1 MNTEQLK
8 QAAIKATPGPVAFR
22 TRYRS
27 EPGMIGHYPW
37 TYAGIER
44 DKNRR
49 PQYDY
54 EVLYSEAYV
63 LALLE
68 CVDALRMAV
77 QQNDHDMLMT
87 GEELRQCRAALQK
100 LEAMP

>member
-8 QAAIKATPGPVAFR
+8 QAAEANKAAHMLLKTS
-22 TRYRS
+22 T
-27 EPGMIGHYPW
+27 I
-37 TYAGIER
+37 
-44 DKNRR
+44 
-49 PQYDY
+49 
-54 EVLYSEAYV
+54 

-87 GEELRQCRAALQK
+87 GEELRQCRAAPQK